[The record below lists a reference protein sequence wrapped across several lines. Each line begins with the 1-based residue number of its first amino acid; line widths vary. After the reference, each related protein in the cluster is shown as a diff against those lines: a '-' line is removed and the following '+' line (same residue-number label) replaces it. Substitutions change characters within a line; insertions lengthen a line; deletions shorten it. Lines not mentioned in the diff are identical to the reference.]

1 MIPFQLHR
9 RIPLIRRPF
18 WQRDLARQE
27 AQELRD
33 RVTEHEATIARLKTQ
48 IIKLEDKSRNSVPQD
63 LDASELDRIPDA
75 ESFYEFIVRYAITC
89 IRENDFADNID
100 EERNI
105 ISIVVRDLS
114 LTYLANQLAS
124 NYVWLGRSYGQLF
137 EAFRTL
143 EDLQSRLLFVSLLI
157 YRLAGHSSF
166 QIPVAFRN
174 RQTDLASYRQI
185 EEAGRTNSALAVEG
199 MFGRPAHYDF
209 VFDGKRYVV
218 DCHGLEYYLFRR
230 QYFYRRDGITVAPSP
245 GDYVVDGGCWL
256 GDATCV
262 FSNAVGPEGKVF
274 AFDPLDV
281 HIEVLRYNARHF
293 ACPNVTIM
301 PFGLADHN
309 FASGACQAG
318 GYNPGFSV
326 RGNSAPLRTLD
337 DCVESGEI
345 DRVDFIK
352 LDIEG
357 SEFDAI
363 RGASGVIE
371 KFRPRLAISLYHS
384 PDDLFRIILHIKE
397 RHPFYRMFFDH
408 YTIYIAESVLYCLP
422 S

>member
-18 WQRDLARQE
+18 CQRDLARQE

-33 RVTEHEATIARLKTQ
+33 RVAEHDALIARLKAQ
-48 IIKLEDKSRNSVPQD
+48 IAELEDKSRNAVPHD

-75 ESFYEFIVRYAITC
+75 ERFYEFIVRYAITC
-89 IRENDFADNID
+89 IRENDLADNFD
-100 EERNI
+100 EQRFI
-105 ISIVVRDLS
+105 GTDLS
-114 LTYLANQLAS
+114 RTFLANQLAS

-143 EDLQSRLLFVSLLI
+143 EDLQSRLLFASLLI
-157 YRLAGHSSF
+157 YRLAGHLSF

-185 EEAGRTNSALAVEG
+185 EDAGRTNSALAVEG

-218 DCHGLEYYLFRR
+218 DCLGLEYYLFRR

-245 GDYVVDGGCWL
+245 GDYVVDGGGFF

-293 ACPNVTIM
+293 AYPNVTIM

-309 FASGACQAG
+309 FASGACQAA

-326 RGNSAPLRTLD
+326 RGKGAPLRTLD
-337 DCVESGEI
+337 SCVESGEI

-363 RGASGVIE
+363 RGAARVIE
-371 KFRPRLAISLYHS
+371 KFRPRLAISLYHL
-384 PDDLFRIILHIKE
+384 PDDLFRIILHLKD
-397 RHPFYRMFFDH
+397 RHPFYRMFLDH
-408 YTIYIAESVLYCLP
+408 YTIHAEESVLYCLP